1 VKSQKQKATQAAYR
15 RAFGAEFNVT
25 WGGTKFANEIENL
38 SYFRSL
44 TCWYGSN
51 EFDTADRRELLY
63 RYAESHFDTEDQYS
77 TLNELYQALPVKSG
91 GKRILRNLCGLYNLA
106 PRRTFGT
113 RKLQD
118 ETARTLYGRIGIDN
132 AMKLAHRYARLTN
145 NALIMPKKVGQD
157 VIIDVIPPDLYRV
170 VLNPEDFRQV
180 DELWIPIRRRNG
192 ETNFN
197 VWTADTYTVA
207 DADGKTIS
215 SESNPY
221 KRIPGVFLQLE
232 TDVVNYYGGGLI
244 ELTEAEIDNNF
255 LKFCI
260 DNNIVYSGFNVWL
273 ATNFNLSKVTLSP
286 NKIIAVNKVVLGEGQ
301 DVPPTLE
308 NISPTE
314 NYLALEEVQ
323 DKRYQRALREMGL
336 PATLY
341 SPDAK
346 TDSGY
351 SIFMQRQELMEIR
364 KEDESTMRAAEREVY
379 KLLALMQQTDF
390 GVTTMPNVE
399 EFQIDYQEQ
408 GIMLEPKED
417 FELKKAKFEY
427 GILSPMTFV
436 KELAGIDNMATDDE
450 AIQYI
455 QANRTLIQDIT
466 TTGQA
471 PEPDVITNTTT
482 Q

>member
-1 VKSQKQKATQAAYR
+1 MRSQKQKATKPAYL

-25 WGGTKFANEIENL
+25 WGSTKFKTEIENL

-51 EFDTADRRELLY
+51 EFDTQDRRELLY
-63 RYAESHFDTEDQYS
+63 RYAEAHFDTEDQYS

-106 PRRTFGT
+106 PRRNFGT
-113 RKLQD
+113 GRS
-118 ETARTLYGRIGIDN
+118 EEIARTLYGRIAIDN

-145 NALIMPKKVGQD
+145 NALIMPKRAGQD
-157 VIIDVIPPDLYRV
+157 IIFDVIPPDLYRV
-170 VLNPEDFRQV
+170 VLNHDDFRQV

-192 ETNFN
+192 KTEFN
-197 VWTADTYTVA
+197 VWTAEMYSKVDVE
-207 DADGKTIS
+207 GKVIS
-215 SESNPY
+215 SEPNPY

-232 TDVVNYYGGGLI
+232 TDVVNYYGSGLI

-273 ATNFNLSKVTLSP
+273 ATNFNLSKLTLSP
-286 NKIIAVNKVVLGEGQ
+286 NKVVSINEVVLGEGAL
-301 DVPPTLE
+301 VPPSLE
-308 NISPTE
+308 SISPSE
-314 NYLALEEVQ
+314 NFLALEEVQ

-346 TDSGY
+346 PESGY

-364 KEDESTMRAAEREVY
+364 KEDESIMRAFEREVY
-379 KLLALMQQTDF
+379 KLLALMQQVDF
-390 GVTTMPNVE
+390 GVSAMPSVE

-427 GILSPMTFV
+427 GVLAPMTFV
-436 KELAGIDNMATDDE
+436 KELAGIDNMATDEE
-450 AIQYI
+450 AIQFI
-455 QANRTLIQDIT
+455 QTNRTLIQDIT
-466 TTGQA
+466 TTGQ
-471 PEPDVITNTTT
+471 EPVADVITNISTP
-482 Q
+482 